1 MPMTIYK
8 FAVCENQEW
17 IVPVSA
23 EDFETFFCDGRT
35 RHPGVGSPRHDD
47 A

>member
-23 EDFETFFCDGRT
+23 EDFETFFAMDGRAIQGWA
-35 RHPGVGSPRHDD
+35 PPS
-47 A
+47 